1 MATHSSV
8 LAWRIP
14 RTEEP
19 GGLQVHIGWQGVRHD
34 LSDLAR
40 MHACVCVP
48 LFLLLFVWFCTY
60 HLSSVHFLFLV
71 YFLFLCICLNHL
83 QAITNGLWNL
93 GSHQR
98 LGLGLQSGSAKSGT
112 LDCQRT
118 HDPREYKLV
127 RTPTK
132 AASCI
137 QNLAP
142 PNCWQHQVWEASP
155 KQQARQKLKP
165 NQQTGF
171 PQTPQNIRLYTSLSI
186 RGKKLSSSHQ
196 NAEASPPNTNLHN
209 YTTTGPTSPTGGR
222 NQKEEEI

>member
-1 MATHSSV
+1 VCVPLSLLLFVWFCVYHLYLPFGYPGGTSSKGPACQCRRQETQVQSLGQDDPLEEGMATHSSV

-98 LGLGLQSGSAKSGT
+98 LGLGL
-112 LDCQRT
+112 
-118 HDPREYKLV
+118 
-127 RTPTK
+127 
-132 AASCI
+132 
-137 QNLAP
+137 
-142 PNCWQHQVWEASP
+142 
-155 KQQARQKLKP
+155 
-165 NQQTGF
+165 
-171 PQTPQNIRLYTSLSI
+171 
-186 RGKKLSSSHQ
+186 
-196 NAEASPPNTNLHN
+196 
-209 YTTTGPTSPTGGR
+209 
-222 NQKEEEI
+222 